1 MIKAISLIISSFEG
15 ANEGWNSIG
24 KLAIYVM
31 WASGF
36 YLLINNGTFKNTLY
50 FKLSIPFTIVTFF
63 GFLFKIMHWT
73 GANSMLLGSSVLIIV
88 LYGISFLHKPKQNHL
103 DVLKMLWVMVSFGF
117 LIGIALRLN
126 VRYIKLLSPML
137 LILCLFDFMYLAAK
151 KSDVALDETSTIEEE
166 D

>member
-1 MIKAISLIISSFEG
+1 
-15 ANEGWNSIG
+15 
-24 KLAIYVM
+24 
-31 WASGF
+31 
-36 YLLINNGTFKNTLY
+36 
-50 FKLSIPFTIVTFF
+50 
-63 GFLFKIMHWT
+63 
-73 GANSMLLGSSVLIIV
+73 MLLGSSVLIIV